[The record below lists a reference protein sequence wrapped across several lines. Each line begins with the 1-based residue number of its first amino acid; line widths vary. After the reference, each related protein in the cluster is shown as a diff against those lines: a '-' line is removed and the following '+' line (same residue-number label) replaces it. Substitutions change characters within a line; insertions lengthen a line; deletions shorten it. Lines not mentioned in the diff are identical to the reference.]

1 MKYKVGD
8 KVRIREDL
16 YFGGNY
22 GIACN
27 NYMPHYA
34 GVETVITHITKFGN
48 YVLLA
53 DKGANY
59 WSADM
64 LEPAEEQEQKLDLP
78 EWGRWVTKDAFGRL
92 FAHEE
97 KPFKN
102 IYCGAWYPPAGK
114 KSARLTG
121 DGWEKYLRYVTW
133 DQEEPIPI
141 TQSKNVIV
149 IGSGDVVSH
158 KNKALETVRDWMSE
172 AYEKQPDDS
181 NRSIYTPVTDEQ
193 DPKVL
198 RHKQITEEL
207 TAIYEAKNHDY
218 GDSFQEAYRKLGLIS
233 AVTRI
238 SDKVN
243 RLQSLSKKEQ
253 RVADESIRDTLVDC
267 ANYCIMTIIA
277 LEETE

>member
-8 KVRIREDL
+8 KVRVKADL

-27 NYMPHYA
+27 NDMPHYA

-48 YVLLA
+48 YALLA

-64 LEPAEEQEQKLDLP
+64 LEPAEEQKKVFVFP
-78 EWGRWVTKDAFGRL
+78 EWAKWIARDADGSLWVHENEPYRNTIYSTWEAELGDAKRVPEN
-92 FAHEE
+92 A
-97 KPFKN
+97 
-102 IYCGAWYPPAGK
+102 Y
-114 KSARLTG
+114 
-121 DGWEKYLRYVTW
+121 
-133 DQEEPIPI
+133 PIPEI
-141 TQSKNVIV
+141 SWEDKPVPINLHAPTFTAI
-149 IGSGDVVSH
+149 D
-158 KNKALETVRDWMSE
+158 
-172 AYEKQPDDS
+172 PDDS

-218 GDSFQEAYRKLGLIS
+218 GDSFQETYRKLGLIS

-238 SDKVN
+238 TDKVN

-277 LEETE
+277 LEGTE